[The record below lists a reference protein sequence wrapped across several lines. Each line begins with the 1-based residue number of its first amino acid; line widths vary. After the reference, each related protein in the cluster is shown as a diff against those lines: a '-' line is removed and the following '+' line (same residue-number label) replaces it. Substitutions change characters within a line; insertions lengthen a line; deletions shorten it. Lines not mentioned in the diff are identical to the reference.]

1 MISAI
6 VQSLSFQKKMDRYI
20 LSQIADHWLLGLTV
34 FTLLVFFSDT
44 FIDFMRDL
52 QKYGIPVGTAIQLV
66 GLQIPKTLFAV
77 MPASIFLAT
86 MLVFNQMNSHLELI
100 ALRMSGIRLERIV
113 APAITLGLMV
123 TAVTYILGDWI
134 VPLCNQQ
141 AELVKQTM
149 LDKGA
154 LPVGRSQVTF
164 RQLDDEQNL
173 KKMVYI
179 SGYEDDK
186 LSASTIIDLSD
197 PGVMQIIQSKGGQWH
212 PDHWEFHQANIYS
225 IFKQSNLFTFNHS
238 DRFKVRNL
246 LKTGGL
252 KDSNPT
258 GPSKPAGEDPY
269 SADSDK
275 LNFLTLFQRI
285 QLREANNMHVNNGT
299 YANMW
304 EKLTTPISCLVLIL
318 VAFPLSITPPRKR
331 TDRGFVFALMALFF
345 FYILRA
351 VFVALGR
358 SGSLSLFG
366 LVSQPMAMMLA
377 SWLPVVAIGLF
388 GYILIQRKQRVL

>member
-1 MISAI
+1 MITAI
-6 VQSLSFQKKMDRYI
+6 AQACSGRRKMDRYI
-20 LSQIADHWLLGLTV
+20 IGQIADHWLLGLTV

-52 QKYGIPVGTAIQLV
+52 QKYGIPLQTAVLLV

-113 APAITLGLMV
+113 APAITLGLII
-123 TAVTYILGDWI
+123 TGVTYILGDWI

-141 AELVKQTM
+141 AERVKQTM
-149 LDKGA
+149 LEKGA

-164 RQLDDEQNL
+164 RQLDNKQNL

-179 SGYEDDK
+179 SGYEDNK
-186 LSASTIIDLSD
+186 LAASTIIDLSD
-197 PGVMQIIQSKGGQWH
+197 PGVMQIIQSKAGEWH
-212 PDHWEFHQANIYS
+212 PTHWEFHHANIYS

-246 LKTGGL
+246 LKANGL
-252 KDSNPT
+252 KGSDAAPKSVK
-258 GPSKPAGEDPY
+258 SDPY
-269 SADSDK
+269 SVDSDK
-275 LNFLTLFQRI
+275 LNFLSLFQRI
-285 QLREANNMHVNNGT
+285 QLRESKDMHVNNGT

-331 TDRGFVFALMALFF
+331 TDRGFVFALMALFL

-366 LVSQPMAMMLA
+366 LIAQPWAMLLA
-377 SWLPVVAIGLF
+377 SWLPVVMIGLF